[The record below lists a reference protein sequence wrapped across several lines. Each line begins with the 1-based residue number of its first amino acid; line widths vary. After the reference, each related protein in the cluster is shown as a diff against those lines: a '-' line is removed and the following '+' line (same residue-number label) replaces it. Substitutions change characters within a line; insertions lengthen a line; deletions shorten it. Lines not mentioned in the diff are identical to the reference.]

1 MNFYVTEMIL
11 NFICMNKWVPWVDF
25 LPKSKSIFSTTGVLF
40 SDPHLAL
47 IFFLIMENRK
57 GVDIMGGHAEFLL
70 ALFF

>member
-1 MNFYVTEMIL
+1 M
-11 NFICMNKWVPWVDF
+11 DF

-57 GVDIMGGHAEFLL
+57 GVDIVGGHAEFLL

>member
-1 MNFYVTEMIL
+1 M
-11 NFICMNKWVPWVDF
+11 DF
-25 LPKSKSIFSTTGVLF
+25 LPKSKSMFSTTGVFLF